1 MGFADANAASSAVIL
16 RGLMSEQAARSTEER
31 VARSKMDFVFIPE
44 LQYVMT
50 TLLILYIG
58 QIIAIFFAFTGSA
71 IM

>member
-1 MGFADANAASSAVIL
+1 
-16 RGLMSEQAARSTEER
+16 MSEQAARSSEER
-31 VARSKMDFVFIPE
+31 MAGSKMDFVFIPK

-58 QIIAIFFAFTGSA
+58 QIIAIFFGFTGPA